1 MIQRWVKSV
10 QIVETIILIISL
22 LIVANIISHYFVSIP
37 ASLIQIVAGVIAAM
51 TLNVKIMVNTE
62 WFLLV
67 FIAPI
72 LFNDGN
78 RFPKKELWKLK
89 GPIMGNAIILVIVST
104 VVGGAL
110 VKWLVPS
117 LPWATA
123 FTLVAVLS
131 PTDPIAVQ
139 SIAKKAKLPDKLMHL
154 ISGES
159 LINDASGLI
168 CFKYAVAATVTGVFS
183 LRSATLDF
191 FYIAIVGALA
201 GAVMIWI
208 FNGVRLYLINQGV
221 DDSILHAI
229 IQILIP
235 FIIYYIAE
243 DLLHVS
249 GVVAVVIAGILN
261 ISSSRTTGAF
271 SPEIRLVS
279 SRTWD
284 MLVYLLNGFVFVL
297 LGIEIPF
304 AMEELIHND
313 NMNTFKALGFAFVI
327 WVALV
332 VIRFIWSYF
341 YSTFFERSDRTNFN
355 LFSGTRF
362 YYSLMSGISGV
373 RGAVTMVGVLSLPF
387 VTNSGAAFPART
399 LLLFIASAV
408 IIYSLLGATILIPL
422 ITKSSAPIT
431 YRGNSINTDEDLDI
445 DDEADD
451 TEVVST
457 KTELTPNEANKVV
470 LEKTISKLRA
480 ENLDNRDM
488 VYTTVIAEYVF
499 NLHNL
504 QLKSNGPDPISKKR
518 IKGKKDAELW
528 DVCFNCELEAVEE
541 LYDNKKIS
549 EDGYDTAVK
558 KIEKYKKGL
567 VKKRYNQT
575 TEFFIAYFRRTIREL
590 TRFIHLPFV
599 KQEEVIQYNHEAVI
613 ASVAGAKRALE
624 KLRELEENDGEMAYD
639 NLLYVFQRHYEER
652 LELLQGK
659 RRNHSE
665 KFNVERINLEVN
677 ALSYQRAY
685 VQDLLEQGKISRVTA
700 NNLRKNINYSEE
712 VINFDIQ

>member
-1 MIQRWVKSV
+1 M

-37 ASLIQIVAGVIAAM
+37 ASLIQIVAGVIAA
-51 TLNVKIMVNTE
+51 LAINVKIMVNTE

-104 VVGGAL
+104 LVGGAL
-110 VKWLVPS
+110 VKYLVPS
-117 LPWATA
+117 LPWSVA
-123 FTLVAVLS
+123 FALVAVLS

-168 CFKYAVAATVTGVFS
+168 CLKYAVAATVTGVFS
-183 LRSATLDF
+183 LKNATIDF
-191 FYIAIVGALA
+191 FYISIIGALV

-208 FNGVRLYLINQGV
+208 FNGIRLYLINQGV

-235 FIIYYIAE
+235 FIIYYVAE
-243 DLLHVS
+243 DLFHVS
-249 GVVAVVIAGILN
+249 GVVAVVIAGIMN

-271 SPEIRLVS
+271 SPEIRLVT

-304 AMEELIHND
+304 AMEELIHNQS
-313 NMNTFKALGFAFVI
+313 MNTIKALGFAFVI
-327 WVALV
+327 WVMLV
-332 VIRFIWSYF
+332 VIRFVWSYF
-341 YSTFFERSDRTNFN
+341 YSTFFERSDRVDFNF
-355 LFSGTRF
+355 FSRDRF
-362 YYSLMSGISGV
+362 YYCLMSGISGV

-408 IIYSLLGATILIPL
+408 IIYSLIGATILIPL
-422 ITKSSAPIT
+422 ITKNSTPIV
-431 YRGNSINTDEDLDI
+431 YRGNSINTDEDMDR
-445 DDEADD
+445 DDGADD
-451 TEVVST
+451 TEVVETSSD
-457 KTELTPNEANKVV
+457 LTADEANKIVI
-470 LEKTISKLRA
+470 EKTINKLRE
-480 ENLDNRDM
+480 ENPNNRDP

-499 NLHNL
+499 NLHNIQL
-504 QLKSNGPDPISKKR
+504 QSDGPNPISKKR

-528 DVCFNCELEAVEE
+528 DICLNCELEAIEE
-541 LYDNKKIS
+541 LYEKKEIS
-549 EDGYDTAVK
+549 DDAYDDAVK
-558 KIEKYKKGL
+558 KIAKYKHGL
-567 VKKRYNQT
+567 VKHHYNQT
-575 TEFFIAYFRRTIREL
+575 VEFFLAYFRRTVREI
-590 TRFIHLPFV
+590 TKVINVSFN
-599 KQEEVIQYNHEAVI
+599 KQDEVVQYNKEAIKISI
-613 ASVAGAKRALE
+613 AGSKKALA
-624 KLRELEENDGEMAYD
+624 KLRELEDTDGENIYD
-639 NLLYVFQRHYEER
+639 NLLYLFQRHYEER
-652 LELLQGK
+652 LELLQG
-659 RRNHSE
+659 RRRHRSE
-665 KFNVERINLEVN
+665 KFNVERVNLEVN

-685 VQDLLEQGKISRVTA
+685 VQDMLEQGKISRGTA
-700 NNLRKNINYSEE
+700 NTLRKNINYSEE
-712 VINFDIQ
+712 VINYDIQ

>member
-1 MIQRWVKSV
+1 M

-37 ASLIQIVAGVIAAM
+37 ASLIQIAAGIIAA
-51 TLNVKIMVNTE
+51 LAINVKIVVNTE

-104 VVGGAL
+104 IVGGAV

-183 LRSATLDF
+183 LRSATIDF
-191 FYIAIVGALA
+191 FYIAIVGALV

-235 FIIYYIAE
+235 FIIYYVAE
-243 DLLHVS
+243 DIFGVS
-249 GVVAVVIAGILN
+249 GVVAVVIAGIMN

-271 SPEIRLVS
+271 SPEIRLVT

-304 AMEELIHND
+304 AMAELIHNQS
-313 NMNTFKALGFAFVI
+313 MNTFKAVGFAFVI
-327 WVALV
+327 WVMLV
-332 VIRFIWSYF
+332 VIRFVWSYF
-341 YSTFFERSDRTNFN
+341 YSTFFERSDRVSFNF
-355 LFSGTRF
+355 FSRARF
-362 YYSLMSGISGV
+362 YYCLMSGISGV

-387 VTNSGAAFPART
+387 VTKTGAAFPART
-399 LLLFIASAV
+399 LLLFIASTV
-408 IIYSLLGATILIPL
+408 IIFSLLGATILIPL
-422 ITKSSAPIT
+422 ITKNTAPIT
-431 YRGNSINTDEDLDI
+431 YRGNSINTDDIDI
-445 DDEADD
+445 DDEAED
-451 TEVVST
+451 TEVVDT
-457 KTELTPNEANKVV
+457 TTDLDADAANKIVI
-470 LEKTISKLRA
+470 EKTINKLRD
-480 ENLDNRDM
+480 ENLDNRDP

-499 NLHNL
+499 NLHNI
-504 QLKSNGPDPISKKR
+504 QIHSDGPNPISKTR

-528 DVCFNCELEAVEE
+528 DICFNCELEAIEDLFE
-541 LYDNKKIS
+541 KNEIS
-549 EDGYDTAVK
+549 QDAYDTAVK
-558 KIEKYKKGL
+558 RIEKYKRGL
-567 VKKRYNQT
+567 VRHSYNQSV
-575 TEFFIAYFRRTIREL
+575 EFFISYFRRTVKEL
-590 TRFIHLPFV
+590 TKIIHIPFT
-599 KQEEVIQYNHEAVI
+599 KKEEVVAYNREAIQISI
-613 ASVAGAKRALE
+613 AGSKRALE
-624 KLRELEENDGEMAYD
+624 KLRELENTDGDGVYD
-639 NLLYVFQRHYEER
+639 NLLYLFERHYEER

-659 RRNHSE
+659 RRNRSE
-665 KFNVERINLEVN
+665 QFNIERVNLEVN
-677 ALSYQRAY
+677 ALSYQRAF
-685 VQDLLEQGKISRVTA
+685 VQDLLEQGRISRATA
-700 NNLRKNINYSEE
+700 NTLRKNINYSEE
-712 VINFDIQ
+712 VINYDIQ

>member
-1 MIQRWVKSV
+1 M

>member
-1 MIQRWVKSV
+1 VKSV

-37 ASLIQIVAGVIAAM
+37 ASLIQIAAGVIAAL
-51 TLNVKIMVNTE
+51 TINVKIMVNTE

-89 GPIMGNAIILVIVST
+89 GPIMGNAIILVIIST
-104 VVGGAL
+104 IVGGAL

-123 FTLVAVLS
+123 FTLVAILS

-154 ISGES
+154 LSGES

-183 LRSATLDF
+183 LSNATIDF
-191 FYIAIVGALA
+191 FYISIVGALA
-201 GAVMIWI
+201 GAIMIWI

-249 GVVAVVIAGILN
+249 GVVAVVIAGIMN

-271 SPEIRLVS
+271 SPEIRLVT

-304 AMEELIHND
+304 AMEELIHNQS
-313 NMNTFKALGFAFVI
+313 MNTIKALGFAFVI
-327 WVALV
+327 WIMLV
-332 VIRFIWSYF
+332 VIRFAWSYF
-341 YSTFFERSDRTNFN
+341 YSTFFERSDRTDFN
-355 LFSGTRF
+355 LFSRARF
-362 YYSLMSGISGV
+362 YYCLMSGISGV

-399 LLLFIASAV
+399 LLLFIASSV

-422 ITKSSAPIT
+422 ITKNTAPIT
-431 YRGNSINTDEDLDI
+431 YRGNSINTDEDDI
-445 DDEADD
+445 DDEADN
-451 TEVVST
+451 TEVVAT
-457 KTELTPNEANKVV
+457 TELNVDEANRIVI
-470 LEKTISKLRA
+470 EKTINKLRE
-480 ENLDNRDM
+480 ENVDKRNQ

-499 NLHNL
+499 NLHNAQL
-504 QLKSNGPDPISKKR
+504 QSDGPNPISKKR
-518 IKGKKDAELW
+518 VKGKKDAELW
-528 DVCFNCELEAVEE
+528 DICLNCELEAIEE
-541 LYDNKKIS
+541 LHDSNEIS
-549 EDGYDTAVK
+549 EDAYETAIK
-558 KIEKYKKGL
+558 RIEKYKRGL
-567 VKKRYNQT
+567 VKHSYNQSV
-575 TEFFIAYFRRTIREL
+575 EFIMAYVRRTLKEI
-590 TRFIHLPFV
+590 TKVINLPFT
-599 KQEEVIQYNHEAVI
+599 KREEVVQYNRDAIKI
-613 ASVAGAKRALE
+613 AIAGSKRALA
-624 KLRELEENDGEMAYD
+624 KLRELEDDDENVVYD
-639 NLLYVFQRHYEER
+639 NLLYLFQRHYEER

-659 RRNHSE
+659 RRNRSE
-665 KFNVERINLEVN
+665 AFNIERVNLEVN
-677 ALSYQRAY
+677 ALSYQRAF
-685 VQDLLEQGKISRVTA
+685 VQDLLEQGKISRITA

-712 VINFDIQ
+712 VINYDIQ

>member
-1 MIQRWVKSV
+1 M

-37 ASLIQIVAGVIAAM
+37 DSLIQITAGIVAALTI
-51 TLNVKIMVNTE
+51 NVKISVDTE

-78 RFPKKELWKLK
+78 RFPKRELWKLK

-104 VVGGAL
+104 IVGGAM
-110 VKWLVPS
+110 VKYLVPS

-168 CFKYAVAATVTGVFS
+168 CFKYAVAATVTGAFS
-183 LRSATLDF
+183 LTNGTIDF

-201 GAVMIWI
+201 GAVMIWL
-208 FNGVRLYLINQGV
+208 FNGIRLYLINQGV

-235 FIIYYIAE
+235 FIIYYVAE
-243 DLLHVS
+243 DILHVS
-249 GVVAVVIAGILN
+249 GVVAVVIAGIMN
-261 ISSSRTTGAF
+261 ISSGRTTGAF
-271 SPEIRLVS
+271 SPEIRLVT

-304 AMEELIHND
+304 AMEKLIHNQS
-313 NMNTFKALGFAFVI
+313 MNTFKALGFAFVI
-327 WVALV
+327 WVMLV

-341 YSTFFERSDRTNFN
+341 YSTFFERSDRTDFNF
-355 LFSGTRF
+355 FSKARF
-362 YYSLMSGISGV
+362 YYCLMSGISGV

-387 VTNSGAAFPART
+387 VTANGAAFPART
-399 LLLFIASAV
+399 LLLFLASAV

-422 ITKSSAPIT
+422 ITKNSTPIV
-431 YRGNSINTDEDLDI
+431 YRGNSINAEDMDLD
-445 DDEADD
+445 DSSDN
-451 TEVVST
+451 TEVVEST
-457 KTELTPNEANKVV
+457 TELTTNEANKIVM
-470 LEKTISKLRA
+470 EKTINKLRE
-480 ENLDNRDM
+480 ENPNNRDP

-499 NLHNL
+499 NLHNVQL
-504 QLKSNGPDPISKKR
+504 QSDGPNPISKKR

-528 DVCFNCELEAVEE
+528 DICFNCELQAIDEMYENQE
-541 LYDNKKIS
+541 IS
-549 EDGYDTAVK
+549 EEARDTAVK
-558 KIEKYKKGL
+558 KIDKYKHGL
-567 VKKRYNQT
+567 VRRSYNQT
-575 TEFFIAYFRRTIREL
+575 LEFFLSYLRRTINEIKRVVHFPF
-590 TRFIHLPFV
+590 TRQDDV
-599 KQEEVIQYNHEAVI
+599 VQYNKEAVKISI
-613 ASVAGAKRALE
+613 AGSKRALS
-624 KLRELEENDGEMAYD
+624 KLRELEDTDGEGVYD
-639 NLLYVFQRHYEER
+639 NLLYLFQRHYEER
-652 LELLQGK
+652 LELLQGR

-665 KFNVERINLEVN
+665 QFNFERVNLEVN
-677 ALSYQRAY
+677 ALSYQRAF
-685 VQDLLEQGKISRVTA
+685 VQDMLEQGRVSRLTA
-700 NNLRKNINYSEE
+700 NTLRKNINYSEE
-712 VINFDIQ
+712 VINYDIQ

>member
-1 MIQRWVKSV
+1 M

-37 ASLIQIVAGVIAAM
+37 ASLIQIVAGVIAAL
-51 TLNVKIMVNTE
+51 TIHVKIMVNTE

-78 RFPKKELWKLK
+78 RFPKRELWKLK
-89 GPIMGNAIILVIVST
+89 GPILGNAIVLVIIST
-104 VVGGAL
+104 IVGGTL

-154 ISGES
+154 LSGES

-168 CFKYAVAATVTGVFS
+168 CFKYAVAATVTGAFS
-183 LRSATLDF
+183 LKNATVDF

-201 GAVMIWI
+201 GALMIWI
-208 FNGVRLYLINQGV
+208 FNGIRLYLINQGV

-249 GVVAVVIAGILN
+249 GVVAVVIAGIMN

-271 SPEIRLVS
+271 SPEIRLVT

-304 AMEELIHND
+304 AMEELIHNES
-313 NMNTFKALGFAFVI
+313 MNTFKALVIAFLI
-327 WVALV
+327 WIMLV
-332 VIRFIWSYF
+332 VIRFAWSYF
-341 YSTFFERSDRTNFN
+341 YSTFFERSDRTNFS
-355 LFSGTRF
+355 LFSRSRF

-373 RGAVTMVGVLSLPF
+373 RGAVTMVAVLSLPF
-387 VTNSGAAFPART
+387 VTNTGAAFPART
-399 LLLFIASAV
+399 LLLFLASSV
-408 IIYSLLGATILIPL
+408 IIFSLLGATILIPL
-422 ITKSSAPIT
+422 ITKNSAPIT
-431 YRGNSINTDEDLDI
+431 YRGNSIITDDNDDDDDNDDNESEDG
-445 DDEADD
+445 DERTTVVVDKAD
-451 TEVVST
+451 
-457 KTELTPNEANKVV
+457 LTAEQANRLV
-470 LEKTISKLRA
+470 LEKTINQLRNEA
-480 ENLDNRDM
+480 KDSRDP
-488 VYTTVIAEYVF
+488 VYTSVIAEYVF

-504 QLKSNGPDPISKKR
+504 QLQSNGPDPISKKR

-528 DVCFNCELEAVEE
+528 DICFNCELEAIEE
-541 LYDNKKIS
+541 LFENNQIS
-549 EDGYDTAVK
+549 EEGYDTAVK
-558 KIEKYKKGL
+558 KIDKYKRDL
-567 VKKRYNQT
+567 VKRHYNQT
-575 TEFFIAYFRRTIREL
+575 IEFFWSYVRRTINNLKRIINVP
-590 TRFIHLPFV
+590 FIKNDDVV
-599 KQEEVIQYNHEAVI
+599 KYSKESIKISI
-613 ASVAGAKRALE
+613 AGSKRALD
-624 KLRELEENDGEMAYD
+624 KLHELQENDGQSVYD
-639 NLLYVFQRHYEER
+639 NLLYLFQRHYEER

-659 RRNHSE
+659 RRFRSE
-665 KFNVERINLEVN
+665 KFNIDRVNLEVN

-685 VQDLLEQGKISRVTA
+685 VQDMLEQGKISRATA
-700 NNLRKNINYSEE
+700 NSLRKNINYSEE
-712 VINFDIQ
+712 VINYDIQ